1 MLILY
6 RLFSSVSKMN
16 LPKITS
22 WRTTLRMKR
31 CLEEHI
37 NKRQSNSSTRLLNM
51 RERLKNLP
59 YVAIQLFTLHYPR
72 VVVPVS

>member
-1 MLILY
+1 
-6 RLFSSVSKMN
+6 MN

-37 NKRQSNSSTRLLNM
+37 NKRQSNSSTRLINM
-51 RERLKNLP
+51 KERLKNLQ
-59 YVAIQLFTLHYPR
+59 YVAI
-72 VVVPVS
+72 